1 MNGDMI
7 NYTFYTENLQKTT
20 QDVFRAEKVLKAED
34 NKLFVRCIGCLDS
47 SYSWIYKSAIT
58 G

>member
-47 SYSWIYKSAIT
+47 SYS
-58 G
+58 